1 MFPLRYSLHLV
12 VTAMF
17 LVVGAVAS
25 FADDGGAKAFF
36 YEEISDSLFALMQ
49 GKSYKSETTIPR
61 SELRVVHVLHY
72 DFDGNVKQGEIIC
85 NKAIA
90 DDLAKIFESLFA
102 QRYPIEKIR
111 PIDDY
116 DADDEKSMTDNNTS
130 CFNWR
135 PIAGTKK
142 LSAHSQG
149 LAIDINPLLNPMV
162 KTKNGVQAV
171 SPVAGK
177 KYADRNKVFAGKI
190 DRNDLCY
197 KLFTQHGFSWGGS
210 WKSSKDYQHFEKKAQ
225 P

>member
-1 MFPLRYSLHLV
+1 MFSLRCPLRLSA
-12 VTAMF
+12 TAMF
-17 LVVGAVAS
+17 LVVSAVAS
-25 FADDGGAKAFF
+25 VAGDGRVKAFF
-36 YEEISDSLFALMQ
+36 CEEISDSLFAIMQ
-49 GKSYKSETTIPR
+49 GKSYKSGTTIPR
-61 SELRVVHVLHY
+61 SELRAVHVLHY

-90 DDLAKIFESLFA
+90 GDLAEIFESLFT

-116 DADDEKSMTDNNTS
+116 DADDEKSMADNNTS

-135 PIAGTKK
+135 PVAGTKK

-162 KTKNGVQAV
+162 KTRNGVQTI
-171 SPVAGK
+171 SPAAGK
-177 KYADRNKVFAGKI
+177 KYADRNKAFAGKI